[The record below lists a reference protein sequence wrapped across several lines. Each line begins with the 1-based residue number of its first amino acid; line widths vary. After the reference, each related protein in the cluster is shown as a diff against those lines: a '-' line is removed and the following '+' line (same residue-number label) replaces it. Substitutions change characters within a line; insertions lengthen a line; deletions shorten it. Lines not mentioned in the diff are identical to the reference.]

1 MLYSILIVA
10 DIRVQNQVLIQI
22 AHNAVNARLLTE
34 DKQIK
39 AVLSSLLSYRVSGY
53 EMTDKYK
60 LGIWDGM
67 SSLFNYKKSAF
78 PAGMVYMVKDKLQK
92 LGHQVQIICEPIPE
106 PIGDPKMN
114 IDSFGY
120 TEEYKYQYD
129 AVERLLNLHQM
140 IARIATGGGKS
151 RVAKLATARIG
162 RKTLFVTTR
171 KSLMYQMKRHF
182 EDMGIDVGVVGD
194 NQYNIKPFV
203 TVAMIQTL
211 ASRLKTR
218 TVEEEAIRL
227 IEIEN
232 KKVKDLLDAK
242 EKILNKQLTARKI
255 TLKQKQEELLKYK
268 STIVGLRQSTQ
279 SINKQTIINVE
290 EMRRKSE
297 KTKNDLAEFE
307 FVIAEEAH
315 ESGSNEYFEVMKHC
329 VKAYYRLALTA
340 TPFMKDDEEANMRL
354 MACSGPIGIVVSE
367 KELID
372 KGILAKPYFMFIN
385 NQRPTGLYP
394 STTYTRAYD
403 LGIVHN
409 DLRNAEI
416 TKWSKWGADKNLP
429 ILILVNRV
437 QHGNIIKKNLTNIG
451 LKCNFIQGEDDN
463 DIRKNNLDMLANGDI
478 QVLIGTNIL
487 DVGVDVPSIGMV
499 ILASGGKAEVQLR
512 QRIGRGLRRK
522 KINNRTFIIDFK
534 DDFNI
539 HLAKHSLT
547 RQAIIQ
553 NTPGFSENIVENFDS
568 IM

>member
-1 MLYSILIVA
+1 M
-10 DIRVQNQVLIQI
+10 LIQI
-22 AHNAVNARLLTE
+22 AHNAVNAKLLTE
-34 DKQIK
+34 DKDIK
-39 AVLSSLLSYRVSGY
+39 NVLSSLLSYKVSGY
-53 EMTDKYK
+53 EMTDKYR

-67 SSLFNYKKSAF
+67 SSLFNYKKASF

-92 LGHQVQIICEPIPE
+92 LGHQVQIISEKVPE
-106 PIGDPKMN
+106 PIGDPDMKV
-114 IDSFGY
+114 DSFGY
-120 TEEYKYQYD
+120 SEEYKYQYD
-129 AVERLLNLHQM
+129 AVDRLLNLHQM

-182 EDMGIDVGVVGD
+182 EDMGVKVGVIGD
-194 NQYNIKPFV
+194 GCYEIQPFV
-203 TVAMIQTL
+203 TVAMVQTL

-218 TVEEEAIRL
+218 TVEEEAVRL
-227 IEIEN
+227 VEIEN
-232 KKVKDLLDAK
+232 KKITELLNAK
-242 EKILNKQLTARKI
+242 EKYLNKQVTSKRI
-255 TLKQKQEELLKYK
+255 TIKQKQEELTKYK
-268 STIVGLRQSTQ
+268 SKIVGLRQSNAEITRQ
-279 SINKQTIINVE
+279 ATTNVV
-290 EMRRKSE
+290 EMRTKSE
-297 KTKNDLAEFE
+297 KTKKDLAEFE

-354 MACSGPIGIVVSE
+354 MACSGPIGIVVTE

-372 KGILAKPYFMFIN
+372 KGILAKPYFMFVKN
-385 NQRPTGLYP
+385 ERPLGVYP
-394 STTYTRAYD
+394 CTVYTRAYD

-416 TKWSKWGADKNLP
+416 TKWAKWGADKNLP

-437 QHGNIIKKNLTNIG
+437 EHGNIIKKNLTNIG
-451 LKCNFIQGEDDN
+451 LKCNFIRGEDN
-463 DIRKNNLDMLANGDI
+463 DEIRKDNLDMLARGDI

-487 DVGVDVPSIGMV
+487 DVGVDVPSIGEV

-522 KINNRTFIIDFK
+522 KTNNRTFIIDFQ
-534 DDFNI
+534 DDFNT
-539 HLAKHSLT
+539 HLAKHALT
-547 RQAIIQ
+547 RQAIIKG
-553 NTPGFSENIVENFDS
+553 TPGFVEGIVDNFDD
-568 IM
+568 IV